1 MSKINQEKQHAI
13 EITTVN
19 SNLHIYSKNVHL
31 SLKEDAAVV
40 YFDPK

>member
-19 SNLHIYSKNVHL
+19 PILHISSNNLHL

>member
-13 EITTVN
+13 EITTNVD
-19 SNLHIYSKNVHL
+19 NLQIYSKNVHL